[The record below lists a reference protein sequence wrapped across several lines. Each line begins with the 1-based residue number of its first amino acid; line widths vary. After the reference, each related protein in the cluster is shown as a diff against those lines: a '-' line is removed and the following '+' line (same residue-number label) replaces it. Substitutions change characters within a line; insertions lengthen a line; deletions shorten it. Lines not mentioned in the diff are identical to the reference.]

1 MLNEA
6 INQVLKFHGSNFELN
21 DFFFC
26 FFFFVFFFFFF
37 FFEIAICITFEFN
50 RSGLSVVTY
59 CSPCIAFIYITI
71 HQLTIHQLTIHQL
84 CSGLVG
90 GKQSVAPAT
99 AATAIYPARLLPH
112 FTVTASQFSLAPWP
126 RTVLI
131 RKSKAPSV
139 VFWVVL
145 TRSPRRS

>member
-1 MLNEA
+1 MGRLCSLCYNGG
-6 INQVLKFHGSNFELN
+6 QRGSWPTLGSAKLAERVVKIQKIFRLQ
-21 DFFFC
+21 C
-26 FFFFVFFFFFF
+26 FYGTLVV
-37 FFEIAICITFEFN
+37 AICITFEFN

-90 GKQSVAPAT
+90 RKQSVAPAT

-112 FTVTASQFSLAPWP
+112 FTVTASQFPWHHG
-126 RTVLI
+126 LGQC
-131 RKSKAPSV
+131 
-139 VFWVVL
+139 
-145 TRSPRRS
+145 